1 MHYFQFNIGE
11 YASHTRHLSPIEDL
25 AYRRL
30 LDLAYTTELPI
41 TKDIRHLTRLINLR
55 DYATEVQDVLSEFF
69 LEVDDGWINNRVIK
83 EIAKTGRK
91 SQAAR
96 NSAAKRWDM
105 ERKQIHDESMRTHS
119 DGNANASVND
129 ANEPKNDATNNPLPI
144 TNNPLPKEKPKAP
157 VSAKRTAIGIDA
169 WLDGLGESEAIPAT
183 DPIFDYADK
192 AGIPI
197 GYLELSWK
205 RFVEDMR
212 DRGTRKK
219 DWRAHYRN
227 AVKSN
232 WFKLWWFDSHGDCKL
247 TTTGEQARRAAA

>member
-1 MHYFQFNIGE
+1 MRARNIKPSFFTNEKLGVLDP
-11 YASHTRHLSPIEDL
+11 AIQVTFIGLWCLADRDGILEDRPL
-25 AYRRL
+25 RIKAELFPYR
-30 LDLAYTTELPI
+30 DNV
-41 TKDIRHLTRLINLR
+41 DINGYLT
-55 DYATEVQDVLSEFF
+55 VLSEQGFI
-69 LEVDDGWINNRVIK
+69 ERYTVHNKSYIYVIAFSK
-83 EIAKTGRK
+83 HQSPHHT
-91 SQAAR
+91 
-96 NSAAKRWDM
+96 
-105 ERKQIHDESMRTHS
+105 
-119 DGNANASVND
+119 
-129 ANEPKNDATNNPLPI
+129 
-144 TNNPLPKEKPKAP
+144 EKPKGHPKNPDRNHTVDKLPFENGEITVTKRSDLLIPDLLIPDSTPP
-157 VSAKRTAIGIDA
+157 VSEKRAAVGIDA

-227 AVKSN
+227 AVKGN